1 MPPIAVSVRPDG
13 LRRETFA
20 AMHETAAT
28 DFSRLLILIAAA
40 VVFVPLAR
48 RLGLG
53 SILGYLVAGAAIGPW
68 VLGFVTDVEAIRH
81 IAEFGVVFLLF
92 LIGIEMKPRRLWTMR
107 RQVFG
112 MGGAQ
117 VLGTGALLGGVAW
130 SLDVPAGA
138 AIIIGLG
145 LALSSTAMGLQVLA
159 ERRELNSNAGRATF
173 AVLLLQDL
181 SVPVLLTMV
190 PLLGRDAGALGGDLG
205 LAVLEGAG
213 ILAASLIGGRLLLR
227 PVLRLV
233 ARAKTAEVFT
243 AFALL
248 IVLGMAWLM
257 ELAGLSMA
265 LGAFLAGLLLAD
277 SEFRH
282 QVEADILPF
291 RGLLLGLF
299 FMAVGM
305 GIDFGLLVG
314 DWPRVLAVVA
324 ALIAI
329 KFIVMAPL
337 ARVFG
342 LSTPDSIKSAGLLA
356 QSGEFAFV
364 LFAYAVSEGVIAEG
378 LSQLLVLAV
387 SLSMA
392 VTPLVVALA
401 ARLAGY
407 VGTRQVAEP
416 EADTPTVE
424 DSDGQGHVIIAGFG
438 RVGQTVAALLD
449 CAGRGYI
456 AFDLDLDKVREG
468 REHGFNVYY
477 GDASRPEVLRAAH
490 AERARVV
497 VVTMDDVGAVARTVA
512 QIRMQHPELP
522 IHARARDLSHGRAL
536 KGAGATASV
545 PETLEASL
553 YLGRSTLMAC
563 DVDVETVRTAIA
575 GFRDNDYAELERL
588 LSRAR

>member
-1 MPPIAVSVRPDG
+1 
-13 LRRETFA
+13 
-20 AMHETAAT
+20 MHEAPS
-28 DFSRLLILIAAA
+28 DFTLILILIAAA
-40 VVFVPLAR
+40 VVFVPLGR
-48 RLGLG
+48 RLGVG
-53 SILGYLVAGAAIGPW
+53 SILGYLAAGAAIGPW

-81 IAEFGVVFLLF
+81 VAEFGVVFLLF

-117 VLGTGALLGGVAW
+117 VIGTGLLLGLLAW
-130 SLDVPAGA
+130 VFEVPTEA
-138 AIIIGLG
+138 AIVVGFG

-159 ERRELNSNAGRATF
+159 ERRELNSTAGRATF

-181 SVPVLLTMV
+181 SVPVLLTLV
-190 PLLGRDAGALGGDLG
+190 PLLGREAHHLSGDVG
-205 LAVLEGAG
+205 LAVLNGAG
-213 ILAASLIGGRLLLR
+213 ILAAAMIGGRLLLR
-227 PVLRLV
+227 PILRLV
-233 ARAKTAEVFT
+233 ARARTAEVFT

-257 ELAGLSMA
+257 EHAGLSMA

-305 GIDFGLLVG
+305 GIDFGLLAE
-314 DWPRVLAVVA
+314 DWVRVLAVVVG
-324 ALIAI
+324 LMGV
-329 KFIVMAPL
+329 KFAVMAPL
-337 ARVFG
+337 ARAFG
-342 LSTPDSIKSAGLLA
+342 LSTADAVKSAGLLA

-364 LFAYAVSEGVIAEG
+364 LFSYAVSEGVIDPG

-392 VTPLVVALA
+392 LTPVVVALA
-401 ARLAGY
+401 ARLAGRL
-407 VGTRQVAEP
+407 GASTEDTP

-424 DSDGQGHVIIAGFG
+424 DGEGHVIIAGFG

-449 CAGRGYI
+449 SAGRSYV

-468 REHGFNVYY
+468 REHGFHVYY

-490 AERARVV
+490 AGRARVV

-512 QIRMQHPELP
+512 QIRMQHPDLP
-522 IHARARDLSHGRAL
+522 IHARARDLSHGRSL
-536 KGAGATASV
+536 RGAGATASV

-563 DVDVETVRTAIA
+563 DVDVETIRSVIA
-575 GFRDNDYAELERL
+575 TFRDDDYAELERRL
-588 LSRAR
+588 TRAR

>member
-1 MPPIAVSVRPDG
+1 
-13 LRRETFA
+13 
-20 AMHETAAT
+20 MHESPS
-28 DFSRLLILIAAA
+28 DLSRLLVLIAAA

-48 RLGLG
+48 RLGVG
-53 SILGYLVAGAAIGPW
+53 SVLGYLAAGAAIGPW
-68 VLGFVTDVEAIRH
+68 ALGLVTTVETVRH
-81 IAEFGVVFLLF
+81 VAEFGVVFLLF

-117 VLGTGALLGGVAW
+117 VLLTGGVLGGIAW
-130 SLDVPAGA
+130 LMEVPPPA
-138 AIIIGLG
+138 AVIVGLG

-159 ERRELNSNAGRATF
+159 ERRELNSTAGRATF

-181 SVPVLLTMV
+181 SVPVLLTLV
-190 PLLGRDAGALGGDLG
+190 PLLASDAGDLGGDIG
-205 LAVLEGAG
+205 LAVLEGGG
-213 ILAASLIGGRLLLR
+213 ILAAALIGGRLLLH

-233 ARAKTAEVFT
+233 ARARTAEVFT

-305 GIDFGLLVG
+305 GIDFGLLAA
-314 DWPRVLAVVA
+314 DWPKVLAIVVGLMA
-324 ALIAI
+324 IKALI
-329 KFIVMAPL
+329 MAPL
-337 ARVFG
+337 GKLFG
-342 LSTPDSIKSAGLLA
+342 LTLPDAVKSAGLLS

-364 LFAYAVSEGVIAEG
+364 LFSLAVAQGVIADAV
-378 LSQLLVLAV
+378 SQMLVLAV

-392 VTPLVVALA
+392 LTPPVVALA
-401 ARLAGY
+401 ARMAGRL
-407 VGTRQVAEP
+407 GGA
-416 EADTPTVE
+416 ADLPAGE
-424 DSDGQGHVIIAGFG
+424 DAPALDEGEGHVIIAGFG

-449 CAGRGYI
+449 GVGRPYV

-468 REHGFNVYY
+468 RERGFTVYY

-490 AERARVV
+490 ADRASVV
-497 VVTMDDVGAVARTVA
+497 TVTMDDAAAVARTVA
-512 QIRMQHPELP
+512 QIRMQHPDLP
-522 IHARARDLSHGRAL
+522 IHARARDLAHGRSL
-536 KGAGATASV
+536 RGAGASASV

-553 YLGRSTLMAC
+553 YLGRSTLTAC
-563 DVDVETVRTAIA
+563 GVGVEDIRAVIG
-575 GFRDNDYAELERL
+575 GFRADDYAELERR
-588 LSRAR
+588 LSRVR

>member
-1 MPPIAVSVRPDG
+1 
-13 LRRETFA
+13 
-20 AMHETAAT
+20 MHDTPT
-28 DFSRLLILIAAA
+28 DLSRLLILIAAA
-40 VVFVPLAR
+40 VVFVPVAR
-48 RLGLG
+48 RLGIG
-53 SILGYLVAGAAIGPW
+53 SVLGYLAAGAAIGPW
-68 VLGFVTDVEAIRH
+68 VLGLVTDVETIRH
-81 IAEFGVVFLLF
+81 VAEFGVVFLLF

-117 VLGTGALLGGVAW
+117 VLLTGGVLGLIAW
-130 SLDVPAGA
+130 MMDVPPNTAV
-138 AIIIGLG
+138 IVGLG

-159 ERRELNSNAGRATF
+159 ERRELNSTAGRATF

-181 SVPVLLTMV
+181 SVPVLLTLV
-190 PLLGRDAGALGGDLG
+190 PLLGQEASHLGGDIG
-205 LAVLEGAG
+205 MAVLKAGG
-213 ILAASLIGGRLLLR
+213 ILAAALIGGRFLLR

-233 ARAKTAEVFT
+233 ARARTAEVFT

-257 ELAGLSMA
+257 EHAGLSMA

-305 GIDFGLLVG
+305 GIDFGLLAA
-314 DWPRVLAVVA
+314 DWPRVLAVVGGLIVLK
-324 ALIAI
+324 ALI
-329 KFIVMAPL
+329 MAPL
-337 ARVFG
+337 ARLFG
-342 LSTPDSIKSAGLLA
+342 LSGPDAVKSAGLLA

-364 LFAYAVSEGVIAEG
+364 LFSYAVAEAVIADEVA
-378 LSQLLVLAV
+378 QLLVLAV

-392 VTPLVVALA
+392 LTPPTVALA
-401 ARLAGY
+401 ARLASWLGASADPRSD
-407 VGTRQVAEP
+407 G
-416 EADTPTVE
+416 DTPTLDE
-424 DSDGQGHVIIAGFG
+424 GDGHVIIAGFG
-438 RVGQTVAALLD
+438 RVGQTVAALLHS
-449 CAGRGYI
+449 AGRPYV

-468 REHGFNVYY
+468 REHGFHVYF

-490 AERARVV
+490 ADRAAVV
-497 VVTMDDVGAVARTVA
+497 TVTMDDAAAVARTVA

-522 IHARARDLSHGRAL
+522 IHARARDLSHGRSL
-536 KGAGATASV
+536 RGAGATASV

-553 YLGRSTLMAC
+553 YLGQSTLTAC
-563 DVDVETVRTAIA
+563 GVDVDTIRDVVGT
-575 GFRDNDYAELERL
+575 FRDNDYAELERL
-588 LSRAR
+588 LARVR